1 MDPELS
7 NNSLKEMAAA
17 LHHPGWRCS
26 GLEALRHGAR
36 AGWARG
42 AGNSPASA
50 TAHHLALDEHKQGE
64 EAWGKGARGHPP
76 TGSPGLGRGRAVQP
90 ARSRCGARQR
100 AAGQRRVQAL
110 GRGAGAGYNTMSEN
124 KHQRCDGKER
134 EGRGRQEAISLT
146 GGWRGSGAFF
156 FPAPSSRRPRPVIR
170 LSPALCGWGWSLKAE
185 DEGS

>member
-50 TAHHLALDEHKQGE
+50 TDI
-64 EAWGKGARGHPP
+64 AWRWTSTNKERKRGGKGPVAPLP
-76 TGSPGLGRGRAVQP
+76 QEAPGWDGAGPCSRRGRA
-90 ARSRCGARQR
+90 A
-100 AAGQRRVQAL
+100 AL
-110 GRGAGAGYNTMSEN
+110 GSVR
-124 KHQRCDGKER
+124 
-134 EGRGRQEAISLT
+134 
-146 GGWRGSGAFF
+146 RGSGVF
-156 FPAPSSRRPRPVIR
+156 R
-170 LSPALCGWGWSLKAE
+170 LLAE
-185 DEGS
+185 ELGLVTTR